1 MSLVSLQRHLLA
13 GMVLLLA
20 PFLMAH
26 SDELPVTQAPQTGA
40 TARSTSEWLL
50 RMYQASRRRAYIGT
64 LVVSTEGQMASS
76 RIWHV
81 CDGERQFERVESL
94 SGTPRS
100 TFRHNDQ
107 VITFSPQSKIAVTEK
122 RESLGLF
129 PHLLEASNAVIER
142 SYTARPAGVER
153 VAGFEAD
160 VVLLEA
166 SDRYR
171 FSYRVWSERR
181 TGLVVKLQTLHLDGR
196 VMEEVAFSELQLDAP
211 VSMSKLA
218 QMMSNTTGYKVQ
230 SPEVAKTS
238 AQAQGW
244 QLKTPVS
251 GFQAVSCYLRPR
263 GGEPRTDGGT
273 LQWIFSD
280 GLATVS
286 IFIESY
292 DRRRHIRDGL
302 AAMGATHTLAQRRHD
317 PSGDWWLTIVGE
329 VPVQTL
335 EAFARGLE
343 RID

>member
-1 MSLVSLQRHLLA
+1 LA
-13 GMVLLLA
+13 GIVLA
-20 PFLMAH
+20 ASPFVLAH
-26 SDELPVTQAPQTGA
+26 SGEPLPAPQPQPGA
-40 TARSTSEWLL
+40 TTRSTSEWLL

-64 LVVSTEGQMASS
+64 LVVNTDGQMASS

-81 CDGERQFERVESL
+81 CDGERQIERVESL

-107 VITFSPQSKIAVTEK
+107 VITFSPQSKTAV
-122 RESLGLF
+122 RERRDSLGLF
-129 PHLLEASNAVIER
+129 PHLLGASNAAVEQF
-142 SYTARPAGVER
+142 YAARPIGVER
-153 VAGFEAD
+153 VAGLEAD
-160 VVLLEA
+160 VVTLQA

-181 TGLVVKLQTLHLDGR
+181 TGLVIKLQTLHPEGR

-211 VSMSKLA
+211 VSMSKLT
-218 QMMSNTTGYKVQ
+218 QMMSDTSGYTVQ
-230 SPEVAKTS
+230 SPELEKTS

-244 QLKTPVS
+244 RLKSPVS

-263 GGEPRTDGGT
+263 GAEARAGAAT
-273 LQWIFSD
+273 LQWVYSD

-286 IFIESY
+286 IFIETY
-292 DRRRHIRDGL
+292 DHRRHVQDGL
-302 AAMGATHTLAQRRHD
+302 ATMGATHTLAQRRQE

-343 RID
+343 RIN